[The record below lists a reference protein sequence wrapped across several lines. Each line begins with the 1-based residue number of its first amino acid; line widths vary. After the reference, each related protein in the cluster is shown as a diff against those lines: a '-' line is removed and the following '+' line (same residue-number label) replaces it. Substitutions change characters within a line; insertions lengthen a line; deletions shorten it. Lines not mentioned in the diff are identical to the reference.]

1 MTYTSYF
8 QWEERII
15 EIIEH
20 TAELC
25 RSDAQAVVEGQPVV
39 LKQLWDR
46 RDSPDVASDAVLK
59 AAWRQG

>member
-1 MTYTSYF
+1 MNYTNYF
-8 QWEERII
+8 EWEEKII
-15 EIIEH
+15 ELIEH

>member
-1 MTYTSYF
+1 VNYTNYF
-8 QWEERII
+8 EWEEKII
-15 EIIEH
+15 ELIEH

-46 RDSPDVASDAVLK
+46 RDSPEVASEAVLK
-59 AAWRQG
+59 AASPQG

>member
-1 MTYTSYF
+1 MNYTNYF
-8 QWEERII
+8 EWEEKII
-15 EIIEH
+15 ELIEH

-46 RDSPDVASDAVLK
+46 RDSPEVASEAVLK
-59 AAWRQG
+59 AAAPQG